1 MPVPEPPENRVR
13 TLSYSSLS
21 LYERCS
27 YRFYAERIVGLR
39 ETRPARG
46 SGEGGLAA
54 TEIGDAV
61 HVLLEGLDL
70 ASPEPPADL
79 ADAVRAR
86 YPTATDDEVA
96 RVRGLV
102 EDYCRS
108 DLARRIA
115 SLPGASVERS
125 FSFEHDGVLLRGRV
139 DVFHEADGRAFV
151 LDYKTNVLEGA
162 TPAEVVEREYRLQRL
177 VYALAILRAGASEVE
192 VVYQFLERPDELGEQ
207 LVRGRGPAGSGGGAV
222 GGDRGDSGREF
233 RPTPSDYACPTCP
246 ALDLVCAGPRL
257 DRVVR
262 SFVAEA
268 RRRVGP
274 KRARIVPIVER
285 LADRARGR
293 DDRAHVQ
300 ERARAARLGDA
311 LGADD
316 RREREPRHAGP
327 VPQVPPA
334 RGLPRRAGR
343 GARARHPADRLL
355 PAEDEV
361 AARDD
366 ADADRGVRRRGAATL
381 EELMRLPGV
390 ARKTANVVASELGD
404 TQGIVV
410 DTHVRRLS
418 QRLGLTRREDPVKI
432 ERDLMKLVP
441 RERLGRGSRTC

>member
-1 MPVPEPPENRVR
+1 MKKVEDEAAEAERRRLYYVAMTRAIDRLIVSGSIDPTRAGDESTPIGWVLARLDAKELEDATDAPVEIERDGARLILRLDRFDGHEPAEIEVEETEEDPQLALFALEDGSLAISDAPRLPDLVPLPEPPENRVR

-39 ETRPARG
+39 ETKPARG

-79 ADAVRAR
+79 AEAVRGR

-192 VVYQFLERPDELGEQ
+192 VVYQFLERPDD
-207 LVRGRGPAGSGGGAV
+207 LVSSSFGAADLPALESGAV
-222 GGDRGDSGREF
+222 GGNRDHSGRKLPPDAE
-233 RPTPSDYACPTCP
+233 
-246 ALDLVCAGPRL
+246 RL
-257 DRVVR
+257 RLPHV
-262 SFVAEA
+262 
-268 RRRVGP
+268 P
-274 KRARIVPIVER
+274 RARSR
-285 LADRARGR
+285 LRGT
-293 DDRAHVQ
+293 
-300 ERARAARLGDA
+300 AAQRC
-311 LGADD
+311 
-316 RREREPRHAGP
+316 
-327 VPQVPPA
+327 
-334 RGLPRRAGR
+334 
-343 GARARHPADRLL
+343 
-355 PAEDEV
+355 
-361 AARDD
+361 
-366 ADADRGVRRRGAATL
+366 
-381 EELMRLPGV
+381 
-390 ARKTANVVASELGD
+390 VASSPRPGSASGRSGRASSRSSSGSWSS
-404 TQGIVV
+404 T
-410 DTHVRRLS
+410 R
-418 QRLGLTRREDPVKI
+418 TRR
-432 ERDLMKLVP
+432 
-441 RERLGRGSRTC
+441 SRSRSGTSSSCSSP